1 MLEYCL
7 KGVQCVWLMRIIGG
21 FHRGRKIKSIGGKN
35 TRPTSDFVREALFNI
50 IGSDVVGSC
59 FLDLFA
65 GTGAVGLEALSRGA
79 QSAIFIEKNP
89 IACSII
95 KQNLLDLK
103 LTSKGRVI
111 QSDVISALKK
121 LILDGN
127 TFDIIFMDPPYF
139 KNNIGATLDV
149 LKDFNMAESIIII
162 QHPKDELLKFDGFS
176 CYKHK
181 QYGRTALTFLTK
193 E

>member
-1 MLEYCL
+1 
-7 KGVQCVWLMRIIGG
+7 MRIIGG
-21 FHRGRKIKSIGGKN
+21 FHRGRKIKSISGMN

-65 GTGAVGLEALSRGA
+65 GTGAVGIEALSRGA
-79 QSAIFIEKNP
+79 QNAIFIEKNP

-103 LTSKGRVI
+103 LIGKGRVI

-121 LILDGN
+121 LILEGN
-127 TFDIIFMDPPYF
+127 NFDIIFMDPPYF
-139 KNNIGATLDV
+139 KNNIGATLDI
-149 LKDFNMAESIIII
+149 LKDFNVTESIIII
-162 QHPKDELLKFDGFS
+162 QHPKDELLKFDGFA
-176 CYKHK
+176 CCKHK